1 MQVLIVGG
9 GLAGACLAAAL
20 GQSGCT
26 VTVIER
32 SRVASTASAVPLAVL
47 QPVTGKRLSVES
59 AHVAGMELT
68 GRWLDS
74 AGESIARPWPLL
86 RVALDEATAAEWRR
100 RMPLLAASA
109 SNLVQWCD
117 AEQCRRL
124 EPLASEQVRGGVRIA
139 AARIVR
145 MPALVQHLMQKGR
158 AAVVSGV
165 DVTAVGETEDGVWAD
180 GSDGVRRHAQALWL
194 CEGAAGRL
202 IPEVARELQYVG
214 GELVELESP
223 QAPEFMAGSACHSVR
238 VPLEW
243 RTDVGADRRPALQ
256 RVVLSATYKPG
267 MWPARLRA
275 EGVTQLW
282 AEAREALPGLLD
294 GARVVS
300 GWSGVRPVLRKMHP
314 WVGAAPGFGGRVR
327 LLTGLGSRGLLLGPM
342 LAESEA
348 RWAMEEAKKREP
360 SR

>member
-20 GQSGCT
+20 GQVGCT

-32 SRVASTASAVPLAVL
+32 SQVASAASAVPLAVL

-68 GRWLDS
+68 GRWLDR
-74 AGESIARPWPLL
+74 AGESIARRWPLL
-86 RVALDEATAAEWRR
+86 RVALDEATAAEWHRR
-100 RMPLLAASA
+100 IPLLAQNA

-117 AEQCRRL
+117 ADTCRVL
-124 EPLASEQVRGGVRIA
+124 EPLASPGVRGGVRIA
-139 AARIVR
+139 DARIVR
-145 MPALVQHLMQKGR
+145 MPLLVEYLLKLGR

-165 DVTAVGETEDGVWAD
+165 DVTAVGEAEDGVWAD
-180 GSDGVRRHAQALWL
+180 CSDGVRRHAQALWL

-214 GELVELESP
+214 GELVEVESP

-238 VPLEW
+238 VPADW
-243 RTDVGADRRPALQ
+243 RTDVGAGRRPAMH
-256 RVVLSATYKPG
+256 RVVLAATYKPG

-275 EGVTQLW
+275 EGVTQLLS
-282 AEAREALPGLLD
+282 EASEALPGLLD

-300 GWSGVRPVLRKMHP
+300 GWSGVRPVLRRMHP
-314 WVGAAPGFGGRVR
+314 WVGAAPGFGSRVR
-327 LLTGLGSRGLLLGPM
+327 VLTGLGSRGLLLGPM

-348 RWAMEEAKKREP
+348 RWALEESKKREP

>member
-20 GQSGCT
+20 GEAGCT

-32 SRVASTASAVPLAVL
+32 SRVASAASAVPLAVL
-47 QPVTGKRLSVES
+47 QPVTGKRLSVEA

-68 GRWLDS
+68 GRWLDA
-74 AGESIARPWPLL
+74 AGESIARRWPLL
-86 RVALDEATAAEWRR
+86 RVALDDRTAAEWHRR
-100 RMPLLAASA
+100 IPLLAQNASQ
-109 SNLVQWCD
+109 LVEWCD
-117 AEQCRRL
+117 AATCRTL
-124 EPLASEQVRGGVRIA
+124 EPLSSERVRGGVRIA
-139 AARIVR
+139 DARLVR
-145 MPALVQHLMQKGR
+145 MPLLVEHLLKQGR
-158 AAVVSGV
+158 AVVVPGV
-165 DVTAVGETEDGVWAD
+165 DVTAVGECDDGVWAD
-180 GSDGVRRHAQALWL
+180 CSDGVRRHAQALWL
-194 CEGAAGRL
+194 CEGSAGRL
-202 IPEVARELQYVG
+202 VAEVARELQYVG

-238 VPLEW
+238 VPLDW
-243 RTDVGADRRPALQ
+243 RTDVGADGRPALQ

-275 EGVTQLW
+275 EGVTQLLS
-282 AEAREALPGLLD
+282 EASAALPGLVE

-300 GWSGVRPVLRKMHP
+300 GWSGVRPVLRRMHP
-314 WVGAAPGFGGRVR
+314 WVGAAPGFRGRVR

-348 RWAMEEAKKREP
+348 RWAVAEGKKREP